1 MCGRFNFSNHH
12 KVKGTK
18 EAGIS
23 PSFNIAPSSNIAVIN
38 EDWKCLKLNWGF
50 TPSWMSQGQI
60 INAKRETVRTKS
72 TFEGFRKC
80 YVPINGWFEWLKTE
94 NGKIPYYFHSKYD
107 TMYVKSIMK
116 QNSVILLTT
125 QATDPISYIHN
136 RMPLLNNEPVFKN
149 WNLNPVIIDINFYE
163 VSREVN
169 NAGNNSSELIK
180 PLFKI

>member
-1 MCGRFNFSNHH
+1 MCGRFNFSNHR

-23 PSFNIAPSSNIAVIN
+23 PSFNIAPSSSIAVLY

-50 TPSWMSQGQI
+50 TPSWMNQGQI

-80 YVPINGWFEWLKTE
+80 YVPINGWFEWLKTK

-125 QATDPISYIHN
+125 QSTDPISLIHN
-136 RMPLLNNEPVFKN
+136 RMPLLNIEPVFKN
-149 WNLNPVIIDINFYE
+149 WNLNPVSIDINFYE
-163 VSREVN
+163 VSREVSY
-169 NAGNNSSELIK
+169 AGNNSSELIK
-180 PLFKI
+180 PFSKI